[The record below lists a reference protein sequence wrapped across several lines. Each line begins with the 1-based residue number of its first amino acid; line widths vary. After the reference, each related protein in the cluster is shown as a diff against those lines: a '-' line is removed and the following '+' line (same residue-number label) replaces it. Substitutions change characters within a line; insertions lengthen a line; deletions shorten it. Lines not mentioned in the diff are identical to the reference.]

1 MKVKVLFF
9 GYVAQT
15 TGVMGMELS
24 AGDTDQL
31 RNIIS
36 KQFPA
41 LEKMPFA
48 IALNHDIIRQNTR
61 LNENDEVAFLP
72 PFAGG

>member
-15 TGVMGMELS
+15 TGITGMVMS
-24 AGDTDQL
+24 ASDTDQL
-31 RNIIS
+31 REMLS
-36 KQFPA
+36 KQFPSLA
-41 LEKMPFA
+41 QMPLA
-48 IALNHDIIRQNTR
+48 IALNYDIIKENTR